1 MTYYLSLSILNTNQ
15 HFDSENSTYFAI
27 VLHLL
32 IRNTTAVGILLI
44 VFFYYITSERFLLL
58 FVIDNVN
65 VALVSL
71 RYCIEW
77 GEIVFACL

>member
-44 VFFYYITSERFLLL
+44 VFFLLYNIGEDFITICNR
-58 FVIDNVN
+58 
-65 VALVSL
+65 
-71 RYCIEW
+71 
-77 GEIVFACL
+77 

>member
-1 MTYYLSLSILNTNQ
+1 MTYYLSLSIFNTNQ

-44 VFFYYITSERFLLL
+44 VFFLLYNIGEDFITICNR
-58 FVIDNVN
+58 
-65 VALVSL
+65 
-71 RYCIEW
+71 
-77 GEIVFACL
+77 